1 MKTCISTYSFWRMMR
16 DGWTM
21 FDVID
26 KVKELGADGV
36 EFVLDDSVPE
46 GETLE
51 ERAVKLAEYARGIGL
66 ETPIYTTGANFFQ
79 KDPAAEIK
87 RVERHVD
94 AASEAGIKLMR
105 HDITAGFY
113 AGYEGLQTFD
123 AVLPTVSAAI
133 REVASYAQSKGVT
146 TCSENHGR
154 LVQDSDRMLAVF
166 NAVAH
171 PNYKYLCDIGNFGGV
186 DEDCAKAVSKLLP
199 FIAHVHAK
207 DCFWRSGK
215 ERDPGFGWGRT
226 RAGNYRRATIY
237 GQGDVPVFQIL
248 YNIRSSGY
256 DGFVSLEFEGIEENV
271 LGVTQSFANLKRD
284 IAEINSV
291 FDK

>member
-94 AASEAGIKLMR
+94 AASAAGIKLMR

-215 ERDPGFGWGRT
+215 ERDPGFGWNRT
-226 RAGNYRRATIY
+226 RAGNFRRATIY

>member
-226 RAGNYRRATIY
+226 RAGNFRRATIY

>member
-133 REVASYAQSKGVT
+133 RDVASYAQSKGVT

>member
-215 ERDPGFGWGRT
+215 ERDPGFGWNRT
-226 RAGNYRRATIY
+226 RAGNFRRATIY

>member
-51 ERAVKLAEYARGIGL
+51 ERAVKLAEYARSLGL

-199 FIAHVHAK
+199 FSAHVHAK

-226 RAGNYRRATIY
+226 RAGNFRRATIY
-237 GQGDVPVFQIL
+237 GQGDAPVFQIL

>member
-36 EFVLDDSVPE
+36 EFVLDDSIPE

-51 ERAVKLAEYARGIGL
+51 ERAVKLAEYARGLGL

>member
-36 EFVLDDSVPE
+36 EFVLDDSIPE

-94 AASEAGIKLMR
+94 AASAAGIKLMR

-215 ERDPGFGWGRT
+215 ERDPGFGWNRT
-226 RAGNYRRATIY
+226 RAGNFRRATIY

>member
-94 AASEAGIKLMR
+94 AASAAGIKLMR

-248 YNIRSSGY
+248 YNIRASGY